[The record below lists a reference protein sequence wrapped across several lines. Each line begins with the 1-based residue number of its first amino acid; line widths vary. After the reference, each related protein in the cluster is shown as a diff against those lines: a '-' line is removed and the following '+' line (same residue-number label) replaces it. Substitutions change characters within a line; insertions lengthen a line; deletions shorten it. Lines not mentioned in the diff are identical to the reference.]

1 MKQEINIG
9 VKVKL
14 PVKKCEDQNCPFHN
28 NLRVRGNLFT
38 GKITK
43 VSSART
49 AQVEFSRLLFLTKYE
64 RYEKRKFGKLITV
77 IYGINKKEIDLKEL
91 AKELKQKFACG
102 GTVKGDTIEL
112 QGEHAEKTKEELTK
126 LGFSSESIE
135 TN

>member
-64 RYEKRKFGKLITV
+64 RYEKRKSRIHVHTTPCIDIKIGDVVKIMECRPISKMKNFVV
-77 IYGINKKEIDLKEL
+77 IEN
-91 AKELKQKFACG
+91 
-102 GTVKGDTIEL
+102 
-112 QGEHAEKTKEELTK
+112 
-126 LGFSSESIE
+126 ES
-135 TN
+135 T